1 MILPQ
6 FYQEAPQA
14 PTPQA
19 PHEAIAPELTDFW
32 EKIVPH
38 LFKTGLTRTSKDGGL
53 TYPRSTEQPLPAHIP
68 DAPTAN
74 RIYQPDG
81 FTYCIAL
88 DFDNK
93 DAAGDAVAADVA
105 KATDFLAS
113 HGITRTIIDIS
124 PSGGQHLYV
133 PLDKSLPFAAAKM
146 ITAALKTLLP
156 TLDPSPMN
164 GATDGVIRVPGSAHK
179 SGGHQ
184 KPLTSLGAALMAV
197 HIRNPLPAVN
207 SLYQWAKGVKEATA
221 HVNRTLLEATGPA
234 VGEPLSGK
242 ELIKAARALPG
253 TRTQVLPL
261 MPEWAHMAA
270 TGTWDK
276 NRYPSASEAR
286 LGFTRACVRAGH
298 TFATFLAA
306 LKTPAFAGAAKLW
319 ARYAP
324 AHRLSAMARDFSKAH
339 SYKGKD
345 THVQE
350 CNTRDNLHTPPT
362 GPDAKNLPVKE
373 KVGAVENDAYLL
385 VRQWFAAVQRVEADR
400 YSQNVSARL
409 VLRALGSMA
418 QRTGEVQ
425 VAVGVRSLALATG
438 LSAATVSRLLR
449 VLRDEA
455 DPFIRLIAPARGLDA
470 AVYELTIPAHLED
483 SAQRTWFTGLIPAVD
498 KAFFGL
504 PVASPLVYEALA
516 QAPTS
521 SIDLAAICGLPVR
534 TVQAVLEE
542 LATLGLAKNTGAGWA
557 LGNMPLR
564 RAALISGGAA
574 LFAAMVAAI
583 RAQRTAWYTWVMGR
597 ITGSGYQP
605 APDDVGVSIDGQ
617 IYDAHTGA
625 WLAPAV

>member
-1 MILPQ
+1 MTLNQ
-6 FYQEAPQA
+6 VYQE
-14 PTPQA
+14 TPQA
-19 PHEAIAPELTDFW
+19 QSPSQELTLFW
-32 EKIVPH
+32 EKVVPY
-38 LFKTGLTRTSKDGGL
+38 LFKTGRTRTSKDGGR
-53 TYPRSTEQPLPAHIP
+53 TYPRSTEHDLPAHIP
-68 DAPTAN
+68 AVPTAN

-81 FTYCIAL
+81 YTHCIAL

-93 DAAGDAVAADVA
+93 DSQPNAVAADVA

-113 HGITRTIIDIS
+113 HGITNTIIDVS
-124 PSGGQHLYV
+124 PSGGQHLYI
-133 PLDKSLPFAAAKM
+133 PLEKALPFAAAKM

-179 SGGHQ
+179 AGGHQ
-184 KPLTSLGAALMAV
+184 SPITPLGAALRAV
-197 HIRNPLPAVN
+197 HIRNSLQAVN
-207 SLYQWAKGVKEATA
+207 SLYQWARGVKEVATTYLNQNLAPATA
-221 HVNRTLLEATGPA
+221 TAA
-234 VGEPLSGK
+234 GEPLSGK
-242 ELIKAARALPG
+242 ELIKAARALPA

-261 MPEWAHMAA
+261 MPEWAEMAA
-270 TGTWDK
+270 TGAWDK

-286 LGFTRACVRAGH
+286 LAFTRACVRAGH
-298 TFATFLAA
+298 SFSTFLAA

-324 AHRLSAMARDFSKAH
+324 AHRLSAIARDFSKAH

-345 THVQE
+345 THVQG
-350 CNTRDNLHTPPT
+350 CNTRDNLHTPLI
-362 GPDAKNLPVKE
+362 GASAKNLPVKE
-373 KVGAVENDAYLL
+373 KVGAAENDAYLL

-400 YSQNVSARL
+400 YSQNVSVRL
-409 VLRALGSMA
+409 VLRALGAMA

-438 LSAATVSRLLR
+438 LSPATVSRLLR

-455 DPFIRLIAPARGLDA
+455 DPFIRLVAPAKGLDA
-470 AVYELTIPAHLED
+470 AVYELVTPVCLTD
-483 SAQRTWFTGLIPAVD
+483 SSQRAWFTGLIPAVD

-504 PVASPLVYEALA
+504 SVAAPLVYEALT
-516 QAPTS
+516 QAPIS

-542 LATLGLAKNTGAGWA
+542 LSTLGLAKNTGAGWA
-557 LGNMPLR
+557 LGDMPLG

-574 LFAAMVAAI
+574 IFAAMVTAI
-583 RAQRTAWYTWVMGR
+583 KAQRAAWYTWIMGR

-605 APDDVGVSIDGQ
+605 GPDDVGVSVDGQ

-625 WLAPAV
+625 WLAPAM